1 MRCEGSSCVL
11 SLGDPTPA
19 RIRDRTVGEPGQAP
33 LKARSRRRGTVAPKE
48 APLEFRILGP
58 LEARAGEDVVRL
70 GGARQ
75 RALLAIL
82 LLHANEVV
90 SVDRLVD
97 ELWAEAPPATAAHT
111 VQVHVSNMRKALEAA
126 APGSAA
132 RLETRPPGYRLRT
145 EPGELDLERFESL
158 CEQARGAEPQRA
170 SALLREALALW
181 RGAPLADVA
190 YESFA
195 QPAVGRLEE
204 LRLAALEERVDAD
217 LACGRHA
224 ALVGELQSLVAAH
237 PLRERLRGQ
246 LMLALYRSGR
256 QAEALDVFHEG
267 RRALVDELGI
277 APGPSL
283 QRLARAILRQER
295 ELELEQAPVSAAAPA
310 STARAVLLAFGEAES
325 VDGLLAV
332 VEPLAAA
339 GQGSDLILTRLVASG
354 DELAPWTT
362 LLNDRRSALAERGV
376 SARTAA
382 FTSPDPG
389 RDLVRLSSE
398 QAADVL
404 VLDAAAAVAADGTL
418 AAHAATVLGETACDV
433 ALLFVRAVHAPGP
446 VLVPFGG
453 SDHDW
458 AALELGAWLAGA
470 RGSTLRLVGTEAGA
484 EGRRD
489 ASRLLAHAALAL
501 QQLAGVPTEPVL
513 GERGAGGI
521 VDAAAAAGVLVCG
534 LGESWRQEGLGG
546 ARAEAV
552 RLASPPAL
560 LVRRGPRP
568 GGLAPR
574 EHLTRYTW
582 SLSLAGT
589 PAGDA
594 ARQTA
599 SA

>member
-1 MRCEGSSCVL
+1 V
-11 SLGDPTPA
+11 
-19 RIRDRTVGEPGQAP
+19 
-33 LKARSRRRGTVAPKE
+33 
-48 APLEFRILGP
+48 EFRILGP
-58 LEARAGEDVVRL
+58 LEAREGDDVVRL

-75 RALLAIL
+75 RALLAIM
-82 LLHANEVV
+82 LLHANEVI

-111 VQVHVSNMRKALEAA
+111 VQVHVSNVRKALEAA
-126 APGSAA
+126 VPGAAA
-132 RLETRPPGYRLRT
+132 RLETRPPGYLLRT
-145 EPGELDLERFESL
+145 EPGELDLEQFERL
-158 CEQARGAEPQRA
+158 CEQARTADPQQA
-170 SALLREALALW
+170 AALLREALALW

-224 ALVGELQSLVAAH
+224 ALVGELQPLVAAH

-256 QAEALDVFHEG
+256 QAEALEAFQEG
-267 RRALVDELGI
+267 RRALVEELGI
-277 APGPSL
+277 EPGPAL
-283 QRLARAILRQER
+283 QRLERAILRQER
-295 ELELEQAPVSAAAPA
+295 ELELEQAPPPAAPA
-310 STARAVLLAFGEAES
+310 AATARAVLLALGEAGA
-325 VDGLLAV
+325 VDALLAV
-332 VEPLAAA
+332 VEPLAAP
-339 GQGSDLILTRLVASG
+339 GQGSDLILARLVARG
-354 DELAPWTT
+354 EELAPWTA
-362 LLNDRRSALAERGV
+362 LLNERRSALAERGV

-382 FTSPDPG
+382 FTSPDAG
-389 RDLVRLSSE
+389 RDLVRLATE

-404 VLDAAAAVAADGTL
+404 VLDAAAAVGADGSLT
-418 AAHAATVLGETACDV
+418 ADAATVLGEAACDV
-433 ALLFVRAVHAPGP
+433 GLLYARETVPGP

-470 RGSTLRLVGTEAGA
+470 RGSALRLLGTEAGGA
-484 EGRRD
+484 GRRD
-489 ASRLLAHAALAL
+489 ASRLLAHAALAV

-513 GERGAGGI
+513 GERGPAGI
-521 VDAAAAAGVLVCG
+521 VDGAAAAGVLVCG
-534 LGESWRQEGLGG
+534 LADSWRQDGLGG

-552 RLASPPAL
+552 RRAAPPAL

-589 PAGDA
+589 AGEDA

>member
-1 MRCEGSSCVL
+1 V
-11 SLGDPTPA
+11 
-19 RIRDRTVGEPGQAP
+19 
-33 LKARSRRRGTVAPKE
+33 
-48 APLEFRILGP
+48 EFRILGP
-58 LEARAGEDVVRL
+58 LEARQGDDVVRV

-111 VQVHVSNMRKALEAA
+111 VQVHVSNLRKALEAA
-126 APGSAA
+126 APGAA
-132 RLETRPPGYRLRT
+132 GRLETRPPGYRLRT
-145 EPGELDLERFESL
+145 EPGELDLERFEAL
-158 CEQARGAEPQRA
+158 CARARAETEPERA
-170 SALLREALALW
+170 AALLADALALW

-195 QPAVGRLEE
+195 QPAIGRLEE

-217 LACGRHA
+217 LACGRHT
-224 ALVGELQSLVAAH
+224 ALVGELQPLVAAH

-256 QAEALDVFHEG
+256 QAEALDVFQEG
-267 RRALVDELGI
+267 RRALVEDLGI
-277 APGPSL
+277 EPGPAL
-283 QRLARAILRQER
+283 QRLERAILRQER
-295 ELELEQAPVSAAAPA
+295 ELELERETPPPQAPPSG
-310 STARAVLLAFGEAES
+310 SRAVLLAAGDTAAL
-325 VDGLLAV
+325 DGLLSV
-332 VEPLAAA
+332 VEPLAGP
-339 GQGSDLILTRLVASG
+339 GQGSDLILARLVARG
-354 DELAPWTT
+354 EELAPWTT
-362 LLNDRRSALAERGV
+362 LLNDRRSALADRGV

-382 FTSPDPG
+382 FTSVDPG
-389 RDLVRLSSE
+389 HDLVRLASE

-404 VLDAAAAVAADGTL
+404 VLDAAAAVAADGSL
-418 AAHAATVLGETACDV
+418 AADARTALAEATCDV
-433 ALLFVRAVHAPGP
+433 ALLFARSVPTAPPGP

-470 RGSTLRLVGTEAGA
+470 RGSTLRLLGTEADE

-489 ASRLLAHAALAL
+489 ASRLLAHAALAV
-501 QQLAGVPTEPVL
+501 QQLAGVPTEPAL

-521 VDAAAAAGVLVCG
+521 VEAAAAAGVLVCG
-534 LGESWRQEGLGG
+534 LAESWRQDGLAG
-546 ARAEAV
+546 ARAEAA
-552 RLASPPAL
+552 RLAPAPAL

-574 EHLTRYTW
+574 DHLTRYTW
-582 SLSLAGT
+582 SLSLVGT
-589 PAGDA
+589 ASGEDA
-594 ARQTA
+594 ARHTA

>member
-1 MRCEGSSCVL
+1 V
-11 SLGDPTPA
+11 
-19 RIRDRTVGEPGQAP
+19 
-33 LKARSRRRGTVAPKE
+33 
-48 APLEFRILGP
+48 EFRILGP
-58 LEARAGEDVVRL
+58 LEARQGGDVVRL

-97 ELWAEAPPATAAHT
+97 ELWAETPPATAAHT
-111 VQVHVSNMRKALEAA
+111 VQVHVSNVRKALDAA
-126 APGSAA
+126 TPGAAA
-132 RLETRPPGYRLRT
+132 RLETQPPGYRLRT
-145 EPGELDLERFESL
+145 EPGELDLERFETL
-158 CEQARGAEPQRA
+158 CARARAAPEPERA
-170 SALLREALALW
+170 AALLGDALALW

-195 QPAVGRLEE
+195 QPAIGRLEE

-224 ALVGELQSLVAAH
+224 SLVGELQPLVAAH

-256 QAEALDVFHEG
+256 QAEALDAFQEG

-277 APGPSL
+277 EPGPAL
-283 QRLARAILRQER
+283 QRLERAILRQER
-295 ELELEQAPVSAAAPA
+295 ELELRQEPAAPPA
-310 STARAVLLAFGEAES
+310 PSPGARAILLATGDAAS
-325 VDGLLAV
+325 LDALLAV
-332 VEPLAAA
+332 VEPLAGP
-339 GQGSDLILTRLVASG
+339 GQGSDLILARLVAG
-354 DELAPWTT
+354 GEELAPWTT
-362 LLNDRRSALAERGV
+362 LLNDRRAALAGRGV
-376 SARTAA
+376 SVRTAA
-382 FTSPDPG
+382 FTSADAG
-389 RDLVRLSSE
+389 HDLVRLATE

-404 VLDAAAAVAADGTL
+404 VLDAATAVAEDGALEADART
-418 AAHAATVLGETACDV
+418 ALGEATCDV
-433 ALLFVRAVHAPGP
+433 ALLFARPVPASPPGP

-470 RGSTLRLVGTEAGA
+470 RGSSLRLLGTEAGE

-489 ASRLLAHAALAL
+489 ASRLLAHAALAV
-501 QQLAGVPTEPVL
+501 QQLAGVPTEPAL
-513 GERGAGGI
+513 GERGAAGI
-521 VDAAAAAGVLVCG
+521 VAAAAAAAVLVCG
-534 LGESWRQEGLGG
+534 LPESWRQDGLEG
-546 ARAEAV
+546 ARAQAA
-552 RLASPPAL
+552 RLAAPPAL

-589 PAGDA
+589 ASGDDA
-594 ARQTA
+594 ARHTA